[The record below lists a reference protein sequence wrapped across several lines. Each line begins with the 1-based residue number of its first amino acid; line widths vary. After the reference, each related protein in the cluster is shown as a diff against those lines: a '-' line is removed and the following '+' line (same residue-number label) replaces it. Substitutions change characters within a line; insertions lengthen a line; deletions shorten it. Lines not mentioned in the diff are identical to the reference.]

1 MFLTFVIENNRSSRA
16 IFLLPVLSTLATF
29 VLYIWECTQRDQK
42 SGLLSI
48 ISIAS
53 NAGFGIPIRMASN
66 FFSITEMILACF
78 VWVEYGNTKEIVD
91 QNSSVRTI
99 LLFLVILAFFHYAI
113 RLFFFHKKVSDN
125 DLQQNVSWVAV
136 TP

>member
-1 MFLTFVIENNRSSRA
+1 MFFTLFQENNTSLRA
-16 IFLLPVLSTLATF
+16 IFLLPVLSTLVTF
-29 VLYIWECTQRDQK
+29 MLYIWECTQRDQK

-53 NAGFGIPIRMASN
+53 NASFGIPIRMALN

-78 VWVEYGNTKEIVD
+78 VWVEYGSTKEIVD

-99 LLFLVILAFFHYAI
+99 LLFLVILAFFHCAL

-125 DLQQNVSWVAV
+125 DLQQNVSSVAV
-136 TP
+136 TR

>member
-1 MFLTFVIENNRSSRA
+1 MFLTIVKENNRSLRA

-29 VLYIWECTQRDQK
+29 MLYIWECTQRDQK

-48 ISIAS
+48 IYIAS
-53 NAGFGIPIRMASN
+53 NAGFGIPIRMALN

-78 VWVEYGNTKEIVD
+78 VWVEYGSTKEIVD
-91 QNSSVRTI
+91 QNSSVRTV

-125 DLQQNVSWVAV
+125 NLQQNVSWVAL
-136 TP
+136 TR